1 MTVVTCYGLSNLTP
15 CDILYIHDKDPVTIN
30 VYKTH
35 MCGPL
40 RERRNTRGRLEC
52 NQLADTMTIVIAEVR
67 QSVSP
72 LSPRI
77 KEQ

>member
-1 MTVVTCYGLSNLTP
+1 MESLILLLAMTDT
-15 CDILYIHDKDPVTIN
+15 HDKDPVPIN
-30 VYKTH
+30 VPLYRVYKNH
-35 MCGPL
+35 MCRPL
-40 RERRNTRGRLEC
+40 RERRNIRGRLEC

-77 KEQ
+77 KDQ